1 MVQVQPP
8 GFVQSM
14 KEGFGLGFGASIA
27 RNIVDRAFGTGI
39 AALTPQATAPP
50 APVHMPPV
58 SPIHSLP
65 THSTKSLEQREYE
78 QCIKEY
84 GTEDA
89 CKQYRSVL
97 EEQT

>member
-27 RNIVDRAFGTGI
+27 RNIVDRAFGTGVT
-39 AALTPQATAPP
+39 ALAPQAPAAP
-50 APVHMPPV
+50 AQVHMPPV
-58 SPIHSLP
+58 SPLHAPP
-65 THSTKSLEQREYE
+65 TNSTKSLEQREYE

-89 CKQYRSVL
+89 CKQYRSAL